1 MNATDLA
8 TFFTNNQIDLT
19 NETILVAV
27 SAGPDSMALLSLLL
41 ELKQQTEKIKQDKKA
56 QQNKQ
61 TDNQSAFKIIA
72 AHVDHCLR
80 DDSLEESELLQSFAK
95 SNDFE
100 LVETKWLPE
109 LHPKTGVE
117 AAAREFRYDFF
128 ARVAQENNANYLLT
142 AHHGDDLL
150 ENILI
155 KLVRSGNVAEMNSLK
170 PIRLWHDKLLLRPLL
185 GFQKAELESYCLGNN
200 IPFIIDTTNQEDF
213 TIRNRMRNHV
223 VPLLKQE
230 NDQITKNADKFSQQ
244 LNEQNQVL
252 NELSQA
258 SVELEPLLSCKAWR
272 GELAGLARFSQ
283 ETMVSIIQQDFS
295 RLFNKT
301 VEQTPEFKAFDF
313 EKNNALDLNL
323 GLQLVTY
330 QKYFYLLDKSLF
342 ADVVGSTTAE
352 IANKQT
358 EVELNKVFDYQQ
370 RLFVI
375 SDNAELA
382 NTSSFANQLVL
393 PNGTFFADQTNKF
406 FVGPINSETKLKLAN
421 GQSQLPKKKFA
432 EAGIPSALRPY
443 LLAIYNSKLASN
455 NSPIYLEKTYQNQ
468 AFSSEYQKYYVF
480 ELLKNTKEK

>member
-1 MNATDLA
+1 MNVADLEN
-8 TFFTNNQIDLT
+8 FFTNNQTDLT
-19 NETILVAV
+19 NETIVVAV

-41 ELKQQTEKIKQDKKA
+41 ELKQKTKEIKQDKKA

-80 DDSLEESELLQSFAK
+80 DDSQQESELLQSFAK

-117 AAAREFRYDFF
+117 AAAREFRYNFF
-128 ARVAQENNANYLLT
+128 ARVAKENNANYLLT

-155 KLVRSGNVAEMNSLK
+155 KLIRSGNVAEMNSLK

-185 GFQKAELESYCLGNN
+185 GFQKAKLESYCLGNN
-200 IPFIIDTTNQEDF
+200 IPFIIDATNQEDF

-230 NDQITKNADKFSQQ
+230 NAQITKNADKFSQQ
-244 LNEQNQVL
+244 LNEQDQVL

-258 SVELEPLLSCKAWR
+258 SVELEPLVGFKAWR
-272 GELAGLARFSQ
+272 GELAALARFSQ
-283 ETMVSIIQQDFS
+283 ETMVSIVQQDFN

-342 ADVVGSTTAE
+342 AEE

-443 LLAIYNSKLASN
+443 LLAIYNLNLASN

>member
-1 MNATDLA
+1 MNVADLEN
-8 TFFTNNQIDLT
+8 FFTNNQTDLT
-19 NETILVAV
+19 NETIVVAV

-41 ELKQQTEKIKQDKKA
+41 ELKKDQEEQQ
-56 QQNKQ
+56 
-61 TDNQSAFKIIA
+61 SLKIIA

-80 DDSLEESELLQSFAK
+80 DDSQQESELLQSFAK

-200 IPFIIDTTNQEDF
+200 IPFIIDATNQEDF

-230 NDQITKNADKFSQQ
+230 NAQITKNADKFSQQ
-244 LNEQNQVL
+244 LNEQDQVL

-258 SVELEPLLSCKAWR
+258 SVELEPLVGFKAWR
-272 GELAGLARFSQ
+272 GELAALARFSQ
-283 ETMVSIIQQDFS
+283 ETMVSIVQQDFN

-342 ADVVGSTTAE
+342 AEE

>member
-1 MNATDLA
+1 MNVADLEN
-8 TFFTNNQIDLT
+8 FFTNNQTDLT
-19 NETILVAV
+19 NETIVVAV

-41 ELKQQTEKIKQDKKA
+41 ELKQKTKEIKQDKKA

-61 TDNQSAFKIIA
+61 TDNQAAFKIIA

-80 DDSLEESELLQSFAK
+80 DDSQQESELLQSFAK

-117 AAAREFRYDFF
+117 AAAREFRYNFF
-128 ARVAQENNANYLLT
+128 ARVAKENNANYLLT

-155 KLVRSGNVAEMNSLK
+155 KLIRSGNVAEMNSLK

-185 GFQKAELESYCLGNN
+185 GFQKAKLESYCLGNN
-200 IPFIIDTTNQEDF
+200 IPFIIDATNQEDF

-230 NDQITKNADKFSQQ
+230 NAQITKNADKFSQQ
-244 LNEQNQVL
+244 LNEQDQVL

-258 SVELEPLLSCKAWR
+258 SVELEPLVGFKAWR
-272 GELAGLARFSQ
+272 GELAALARFSQ
-283 ETMVSIIQQDFS
+283 ETMVSIVQQDFN

-342 ADVVGSTTAE
+342 AEE

-393 PNGTFFADQTNKF
+393 PNGTFFADKTNKF

-443 LLAIYNSKLASN
+443 LLAIYNLNLASN

>member
-1 MNATDLA
+1 MNVADLEN
-8 TFFTNNQIDLT
+8 FFTNNQTDLT
-19 NETILVAV
+19 NETIVVAV

-41 ELKQQTEKIKQDKKA
+41 ELKQKTKEIKQDKKA

-80 DDSLEESELLQSFAK
+80 DDSQQESELLQSFAK

-117 AAAREFRYDFF
+117 AAAREFRYNFF
-128 ARVAQENNANYLLT
+128 ARVAKENNANYLLT

-155 KLVRSGNVAEMNSLK
+155 KLIRSGNVAEMNSLK

-185 GFQKAELESYCLGNN
+185 GFQKAKLESYCLGNN
-200 IPFIIDTTNQEDF
+200 IPFIIDATNQEDF

-230 NDQITKNADKFSQQ
+230 NAQITKNADKFSQQ
-244 LNEQNQVL
+244 LNEQDQVL

-258 SVELEPLLSCKAWR
+258 SVELEPLVGFKAWR
-272 GELAGLARFSQ
+272 GELAALARFSQ
-283 ETMVSIIQQDFS
+283 ETMVSIVQQDFN

-342 ADVVGSTTAE
+342 AEE

-393 PNGTFFADQTNKF
+393 PNGTFFADKTNKF

-443 LLAIYNSKLASN
+443 LLAIYNLNLASN

>member
-1 MNATDLA
+1 MNVADLEN
-8 TFFTNNQIDLT
+8 FFTNNQTDLT
-19 NETILVAV
+19 NETIVVAV

-41 ELKQQTEKIKQDKKA
+41 ELKQKTKEIKQDKKA

-80 DDSLEESELLQSFAK
+80 DDSQQESELLQSFAK

-117 AAAREFRYDFF
+117 AAAREFRYNFF
-128 ARVAQENNANYLLT
+128 ARVAKENNANYLLT

-155 KLVRSGNVAEMNSLK
+155 KLIRSGNVAEMNSLK

-185 GFQKAELESYCLGNN
+185 GFQKAKLESYCLGNN
-200 IPFIIDTTNQEDF
+200 IPFIIDATNQEDF

-230 NDQITKNADKFSQQ
+230 NAQITKNADKFSQQ
-244 LNEQNQVL
+244 LNEQDQVL

-258 SVELEPLLSCKAWR
+258 SVELEPLVGFKAWR
-272 GELAGLARFSQ
+272 GELAALARFSQ
-283 ETMVSIIQQDFS
+283 ETMVSIVQQDFN

-342 ADVVGSTTAE
+342 AEE

-393 PNGTFFADQTNKF
+393 PNGTFFADKTNKF

>member
-1 MNATDLA
+1 MNVADLEN
-8 TFFTNNQIDLT
+8 FFTNNQTDLT
-19 NETILVAV
+19 NETIVVAV

-41 ELKQQTEKIKQDKKA
+41 ELKQKTKEIKQDKKA

-80 DDSLEESELLQSFAK
+80 DDSQQESELLQSFAK

-117 AAAREFRYDFF
+117 AAAREFRYNFF
-128 ARVAQENNANYLLT
+128 ARVAKENNANYLLT

-155 KLVRSGNVAEMNSLK
+155 KLIRSGNVAEMNSLK

-185 GFQKAELESYCLGNN
+185 GFQKAKLESYCLGNN
-200 IPFIIDTTNQEDF
+200 IPFIIDATNQEDF

-230 NDQITKNADKFSQQ
+230 NAQITKNADKFSQQ
-244 LNEQNQVL
+244 LNEQDQVL

-258 SVELEPLLSCKAWR
+258 SVELEPLVGFKAWR
-272 GELAGLARFSQ
+272 GELAALARFSQ
-283 ETMVSIIQQDFS
+283 ETMVSIVQQDFN

-342 ADVVGSTTAE
+342 AEE